1 MQPTEASTV
10 ALWVLVMLALAV
22 AGAALALAVHLT
34 REHRVLGAEHGD
46 ALATANHALGMVKTA
61 REVVTR
67 MAVAAV
73 LTPEGSAAIG
83 AAAAKEIAPPV
94 PVTPAPVVQQ
104 SSPPAPV
111 VAPEP
116 AAAPPAEP
124 AWNSHF
130 GDMHRRL
137 DALLTAQEHLLAVQQ
152 ASTASNAAMPVPGG
166 VTAGPAA
173 FISLPVAPA
182 SVATPVPAV

>member
-10 ALWVLVMLALAV
+10 ALWVLVMIALAV

-34 REHRVLGAEHGD
+34 REHRVLGAEQGD

-61 REVVTR
+61 REVVAR

-73 LTPEGSAAIG
+73 LTPEGSAAVAT
-83 AAAAKEIAPPV
+83 AAANEVAPPAPIAP
-94 PVTPAPVVQQ
+94 ASVVQQ
-104 SSPPAPV
+104 PASPASV

-130 GDMHRRL
+130 ADIHRRL
-137 DALLTAQEHLLAVQQ
+137 DALLTAQEHLLTVQQ
-152 ASTASNAAMPVPGG
+152 ASAASIAAMPVPGG
-166 VTAGPAA
+166 ATAGPAP
-173 FISLPVAPA
+173 FISIPVAPA
-182 SVATPVPAV
+182 LVATPVAAV